1 MMTIFQSG
9 SKSSGSYL
17 FVPEMPTPNGRLHL
31 GHMSGPYLRSDILA
45 RFLRSR
51 GAEAHVVSG
60 SDVYESHVELK
71 SAQTNETIADVCNKY
86 HRQIKGELDALDIDC
101 ALYVN
106 PLDPEIGPDYVAW
119 NRRTLDELRARGS
132 AVRAPERVRYSP
144 GRQRYIAGCW
154 LSGRCP
160 SCGTRSGSYL
170 CEECGTQYDPQ
181 DVLDVAVPA
190 DLGAVE
196 EIAVDSWFLTIRKRE
211 ELWRHI
217 AKMGIEPDFVRIVE
231 RYFAERG
238 DRVRLTNP
246 GRWGMTYDSPEQVIF
261 TYTALFSFSVFCGE
275 LLAKRRGWE
284 MNPFAHGSGCTT
296 VAAFGID
303 NAIPY
308 LVGVLG
314 SAIELGTVRPFDHY
328 LTNHFYQLEGRKFS
342 TSRRHLVCARDLVEA
357 GASVDALRYF
367 LAKVNPEKGKRSF
380 LPAAFI
386 EFQNRYCHELGLRID
401 GALRDASRGAVG
413 PIPTALAGQLEE
425 LYRAQ
430 AIDLGFPTP
439 NLERAAMTLDTWNL
453 VGATLGLGGSA
464 GRAAADQTA
473 TQAYWWLKGLALL
486 ACPFMPGVSQEVWQR
501 LGHAGEP
508 RPLSF
513 GETTR
518 PAPHAAPWAPFGV
531 VAGDRIEATI
541 SREAAARQ

>member
-1 MMTIFQSG
+1 MTIFQSEPTSPG
-9 SKSSGSYL
+9 RYL

-31 GHMSGPYLRSDILA
+31 GHMSGPYLRADILA

-51 GAEAHVVSG
+51 GAEAYVISG

-71 SAQTNETIADVCNKY
+71 AAQTNETIVDVCNKY
-86 HRQIKGELDALDIDC
+86 HHQIKDELDALDIHSEF
-101 ALYVN
+101 YVN
-106 PLDPEIGPDYVAW
+106 PLDPEVGPDYVAF
-119 NRRTLDELRARGS
+119 NRRTLDDLRARGA
-132 AVRAPERVRYSP
+132 AVRASERVLYSP
-144 GRQRYIAGCW
+144 GTKRYIAGCW
-154 LSGRCP
+154 MSGRCP
-160 SCGTRSGSYL
+160 SCGTKSGSYL

-181 DVLDVAVPA
+181 DVLDVAVPT
-190 DLGAVE
+190 DLSDVQE
-196 EIAVDSWFLTIRKRE
+196 VKVDSWFLMIRKRE
-211 ELWRHI
+211 ELWKQI
-217 AKMGIEPDFVRIVE
+217 AKMGIESDFVRIVE
-231 RYFAERG
+231 RYFEERG

-275 LLAKRRGWE
+275 LLARRRGWE

-296 VAAFGID
+296 VAGFGID

-308 LVGVLG
+308 LVGVLA

-380 LPAAFI
+380 VPAAFI
-386 EFQNRYCHELGLRID
+386 EFQNQHCQGLGMRID
-401 GALRDASRGAVG
+401 RALSEGSSGSVG
-413 PIPTALAGQLEE
+413 PAPAALASQLEE

-430 AIDLGFPTP
+430 VIDLGFPTP
-439 NLERAAMTLDTWNL
+439 NLERAAATLDTWNL
-453 VGATLGLGGSA
+453 VGATLGIGSSA
-464 GRAAADQTA
+464 VGAAADQTA
-473 TQAYWWLKGLALL
+473 TRAYWWLKGFALL
-486 ACPFMPGVSQEVWQR
+486 AWPFMPGVSLQVWKR

-508 RPLSF
+508 RPVAF
-513 GETTR
+513 TETPK
-518 PAPHAAPWAPFGV
+518 PALHTMPWTPFGI
-531 VAGDRIEATI
+531 VASDRIEAAI
-541 SREAAARQ
+541 SRETVVRS